1 MVLQKVPINLELT
14 SKKPIYLTENVYDKV
29 TGTSHPQIRIIPPLN
44 TNIDLS
50 TLAPIQTHKSLTTLT
65 SENNLAL
72 KQIPSSFQ
80 SNFNWRDNHRS
91 DQTSFINEQFTPVGN
106 QFTCGCCWAYS
117 ISNAVSD
124 VFVINN
130 MIKNPNCSATY
141 ILSCFP
147 HCSNPNDQSTCTGQ
161 GPNYSYQCNGG
172 AIAPTVTWISEN
184 GISDMKC
191 EDFSWCSKNNAC
203 VNGGSD
209 ATYLNSLIPSCVC
222 KNKSSNLLYYIT
234 NVKAAGLQMDSPT
247 SQDISNHRNFLKTW
261 IYNYGT
267 TVSGFLVY
275 QNLFSG
281 KFTSSENTHGIYF
294 EDIDYTTNS
303 FFGNKTNSFE
313 GSHAICVIGWG
324 VGPVYN
330 TLISDKSLHDSKNI
344 TTNVPYWIIRN
355 SWGNTWGM
363 NGYFHM
369 AMYPFNKTSQID
381 KIVTINTLQG
391 QAQAGGSA
399 LFQNGKIV
407 NNSNSTYSEGD
418 DNVYPS
424 SSPSSHKSSSLLL
437 IIFFVIFIIIILF
450 FVYLILYLISR

>member
-1 MVLQKVPINLELT
+1 MVLQKVPLNFELT

-44 TNIDLS
+44 TNINLS
-50 TLAPIQTHKSLTTLT
+50 TLIPIQTHKPLTTLT
-65 SENNLAL
+65 SENNLSL
-72 KQIPSSFQ
+72 KQIPTEYQ
-80 SNFNWRDNHRS
+80 SDFNWRDNHRS

-106 QFTCGCCWAYS
+106 QLTCGCCWAYS

-124 VFVINN
+124 IFVINN
-130 MIKNPNCSATY
+130 KIKNPNCSATY

-147 HCSNPNDQSTCTGQ
+147 HCSNPNDQSTCIGP

-172 AIAPTVTWISEN
+172 AIAPTVTWISQN
-184 GISDMKC
+184 GISTMDC
-191 EDFSWCSKNNAC
+191 EDYSWCSKNNAC

-209 ATYLNSLIPSCVC
+209 ASYLNSLIPSCGC
-222 KNKSSNLLYYIT
+222 QNHSLYYIT
-234 NVKAAGLQMDSPT
+234 NVSAAGLSMESPT
-247 SQDISNHRNFLKTW
+247 SQDISNHRQFLKTW

-275 QNLFSG
+275 QNFLSG
-281 KFTSSENTHGIYF
+281 QFVSSENTHGIYF
-294 EDIDYTTNS
+294 EDVDYTTHS
-303 FFGNKTNSFE
+303 LFQKKTNSFE

-324 VGPVYN
+324 IGPVYN
-330 TLISDKSLHDSKNI
+330 TLISDLSLHDPNNNR

-399 LFQNGKIV
+399 LFQNGKIM
-407 NNSNSTYSEGD
+407 NNSNSLFSDSDTF
-418 DNVYPS
+418 YPS
-424 SSPSSHKSSSLLL
+424 SSPSSYISSPFNIYIIL
-437 IIFFVIFIIIILF
+437 IIILIIIFIITFLF
-450 FVYLILYLISR
+450 FIFSFRGI